1 MSFFRQIWAVTLISL
16 QTLPRRL
23 TASLVMMVGIAG
35 AVAATLSLLALGSSM
50 RSMAMG
56 GVDPNLAIVFSGGAS
71 GESTSDLA
79 PAAVDLIVQA
89 PGVRRDAAGEP
100 LAEGEAVILMDV
112 TRKGTGVT
120 DTINLRGVGP
130 VGLEIR
136 KQFRLTGGRMFRPGS
151 DELIVGRRAA
161 GLYEGLG
168 LGSHIVLRGVD
179 WSVVGEFEEGGG
191 LGENEMLADA
201 KTELAA
207 FARPDFQSAYAELRT
222 PRDFS
227 RFHDALATNPQV
239 SLVTLPYAS
248 YVAAQVRGL
257 TAVLNFVAYL
267 VGTVMAV
274 GATFA
279 AVNSLYSAVDARR
292 REIATLRAI
301 GFGGLPVL
309 ISVLGEAVAL
319 AVPSALVGAILAWAF
334 FNGRQAE
341 VSGVA
346 YDMAVTP
353 GLAVF
358 GLISAVVVA
367 LVGGAL
373 PAIRA
378 ARAPVAEALRAT

>member
-23 TASLVMMVGIAG
+23 TAALVMMVGIAG
-35 AVAATLSLLALGSSM
+35 AVAATISLLALGSSL

-56 GVDPNLAIVFSGGAS
+56 GIDPDLAIVFSSGAS
-71 GESTSDLA
+71 GETTSDLQ
-79 PAAVDLIVQA
+79 PAAIDLIAQA
-89 PGVRRDAAGEP
+89 PGVRRDAAGKP

-120 DTINLRGVGP
+120 DNVNLRGVGP
-130 VGLEIR
+130 AGLEMR
-136 KQFRLTGGRMFRPGS
+136 KQVRLTEGRMFRPGLN
-151 DELIVGRRAA
+151 ELIVGRKAA
-161 GLYEGLG
+161 ALYEGLG
-168 LGSHIVLRGVD
+168 VGSHIVLRGVD

-191 LGENEMLADA
+191 LGESEMLTDA

-207 FARPDFQSAYAELRT
+207 FARPDFQSAFAELRT
-222 PRDFS
+222 PSDFS
-227 RFHDALATNPQV
+227 HFRDALATSPQV
-239 SLVTLPYAS
+239 SLVTLPYAA
-248 YVAAQVRGL
+248 YVASEVRGL

-267 VGTVMAV
+267 VGTVMAL

-301 GFGGLPVL
+301 GFGGIPVL
-309 ISVLGEAVAL
+309 VSVLGEAVAL
-319 AVPSALVGAILAWAF
+319 ALPSALVGATLAWAL

-346 YDMAVTP
+346 YDLAVTP
-353 GLAVF
+353 ALVVF
-358 GLISAVVVA
+358 GLLAALVVA
-367 LVGGAL
+367 LIGAAL
-373 PAIRA
+373 PALRA
-378 ARAPVAEALRAT
+378 ARLPVATALRAT